1 MNLYEGKKYKL
12 YTKIDSFIWSG
23 QLKDVITKI
32 INKIKKG
39 KIIEVQVGL
48 EKKKAKVLLVERYIS
63 TDINGNKTEGIVWT
77 LQALQNPI
85 PLPVIIL
92 AINSLV
98 YIAVGILVYLSLDK
112 ADEVIEDTGTLIQKS
127 TPAIAIIGL
136 GLIGYYFITK
146 RK

>member
-48 EKKKAKVLLVERYIS
+48 EKKKAKILLVERYIS